1 MNKLSLLP
9 INRYYSDVLEY
20 IYILNKDIDN
30 FFYHGELLPEYY
42 SFRRNKKLK
51 KDKVLLPGLTDGK
64 ITYKDS
70 IIEYNHI
77 LHKDDNN
84 KIKTIYINDGCSGTD
99 TLLTELILKNESK
112 DILIELCDEAKK
124 IGDEKRK
131 KNKEKS
137 EETIRVYYYNEYWQL
152 LNKRPKRPF
161 ETIYLKEGVKD
172 KIHNNISIFFN
183 KETRSDYLSFGIPYK
198 NVCFLYGI
206 PGAGKTSLIDALAS
220 EFSCD
225 IYILPINGNNI
236 DDSTIMS
243 ALSTMRNNRDEEEE
257 TKKIILIEDI
267 DCMFENRK
275 EGDTQ
280 RNKLTLQGL
289 LYCMD
294 GFTSLEGSLMF
305 ITANNPGCLDDALIR
320 SCRVDLKIELGFAD
334 KYQTENM
341 FNTFLPEQ
349 KDKFTEFYDNIKNK
363 KYTTAML
370 QELLF
375 FNRNCNNIL
384 DKLQLFDDII
394 KKNDSKKIQKD
405 KKENKSEE
413 MYM

>member
-1 MNKLSLLP
+1 M
-9 INRYYSDVLEY
+9 R
-20 IYILNKDIDN
+20 
-30 FFYHGELLPEYY
+30 
-42 SFRRNKKLK
+42 
-51 KDKVLLPGLTDGK
+51 
-64 ITYKDS
+64 
-70 IIEYNHI
+70 
-77 LHKDDNN
+77 
-84 KIKTIYINDGCSGTD
+84 
-99 TLLTELILKNESK
+99 
-112 DILIELCDEAKK
+112 
-124 IGDEKRK
+124 
-131 KNKEKS
+131 
-137 EETIRVYYYNEYWQL
+137 
-152 LNKRPKRPF
+152 
-161 ETIYLKEGVKD
+161 
-172 KIHNNISIFFN
+172 
-183 KETRSDYLSFGIPYK
+183 
-198 NVCFLYGI
+198 
-206 PGAGKTSLIDALAS
+206 
-220 EFSCD
+220 
-225 IYILPINGNNI
+225 
-236 DDSTIMS
+236 
-243 ALSTMRNNRDEEEE
+243 RNNRDEEEE

-289 LYCMD
+289 LNCMD

-305 ITANNPGCLDDALIR
+305 ITANNPDSLDDALIR

-349 KDKFTEFYDNIKNK
+349 KDKFTEFYDDIKNK

-384 DKLQLFDDII
+384 DKLELFDDII

-405 KKENKSEE
+405 KKVNKSEE

>member
-124 IGDEKRK
+124 IGAEKRK

-198 NVCFLYGI
+198 NVCFLY
-206 PGAGKTSLIDALAS
+206 S
-220 EFSCD
+220 
-225 IYILPINGNNI
+225 ILN
-236 DDSTIMS
+236 
-243 ALSTMRNNRDEEEE
+243 
-257 TKKIILIEDI
+257 
-267 DCMFENRK
+267 
-275 EGDTQ
+275 
-280 RNKLTLQGL
+280 
-289 LYCMD
+289 
-294 GFTSLEGSLMF
+294 
-305 ITANNPGCLDDALIR
+305 LIR
-320 SCRVDLKIELGFAD
+320 HSRIWIKIKLMVIVKTIVFI
-334 KYQTENM
+334 YM
-341 FNTFLPEQ
+341 M
-349 KDKFTEFYDNIKNK
+349 
-363 KYTTAML
+363 TTI
-370 QELLF
+370 
-375 FNRNCNNIL
+375 RTT
-384 DKLQLFDDII
+384 
-394 KKNDSKKIQKD
+394 
-405 KKENKSEE
+405 
-413 MYM
+413 

>member
-137 EETIRVYYYNEYWQL
+137 EETILVYYYNEYWQL

-206 PGAGKTSLIDALAS
+206 PGSGKTSLIDALAS

-275 EGDTQ
+275 EGDTH

-289 LYCMD
+289 LNCMD

-305 ITANNPGCLDDALIR
+305 ITANNPSCLDDALIR

>member
-51 KDKVLLPGLTDGK
+51 KDKVLLPGLTNGK

-206 PGAGKTSLIDALAS
+206 PGSGKTSLIDALAS

-225 IYILPINGNNI
+225 IYILPISGNNI

-275 EGDTQ
+275 EGDTH

-289 LYCMD
+289 LNCMD

>member
-51 KDKVLLPGLTDGK
+51 KDKVLLPGLTNGK

-206 PGAGKTSLIDALAS
+206 PGSGKTSLIDALAS

-225 IYILPINGNNI
+225 IYILPISGNNI

-289 LYCMD
+289 LNCMD

-305 ITANNPGCLDDALIR
+305 ITANNPECLDDALIR

>member
-51 KDKVLLPGLTDGK
+51 KDKVLLPGLTNGK

-206 PGAGKTSLIDALAS
+206 PGSGKTSLIDALAS

-275 EGDTQ
+275 EGDTH

-289 LYCMD
+289 LNCMD

>member
-124 IGDEKRK
+124 VGDEKRK

-206 PGAGKTSLIDALAS
+206 PGSGKTSLIDALAS

-275 EGDTQ
+275 EGDTH

-289 LYCMD
+289 LNCMD

>member
-20 IYILNKDIDN
+20 IYILNKGIDN

-51 KDKVLLPGLTDGK
+51 KDKVLLPGLTNGK

-124 IGDEKRK
+124 VGDEKRK

-172 KIHNNISIFFN
+172 KIHKNIDIFFN

-206 PGAGKTSLIDALAS
+206 PGSGKTSLIDALAS

-225 IYILPINGNNI
+225 IYILPISGNNI

-289 LYCMD
+289 LNCMD

-305 ITANNPGCLDDALIR
+305 ITANNPDSLDDALIR

-384 DKLQLFDDII
+384 DKLELFDDII

-405 KKENKSEE
+405 KKVNKSEE

>member
-51 KDKVLLPGLTDGK
+51 KDKVLLPGLTNGK

-206 PGAGKTSLIDALAS
+206 PGSGKTSLIDALAS

-289 LYCMD
+289 LNCMD

>member
-51 KDKVLLPGLTDGK
+51 KDKVLLPGLTNGK

-206 PGAGKTSLIDALAS
+206 PGSGKTSLIDALAS

-225 IYILPINGNNI
+225 IYILPISGNNI

-289 LYCMD
+289 LNCMD

-305 ITANNPGCLDDALIR
+305 ITANNPDCLDDALIR

>member
-206 PGAGKTSLIDALAS
+206 PGSGKTSLIDALAS

-275 EGDTQ
+275 EGDTH

-289 LYCMD
+289 LNCMD

-394 KKNDSKKIQKD
+394 IKNDSKKVQKD

-413 MYM
+413 MNM

>member
-51 KDKVLLPGLTDGK
+51 KDKVLLPGLTNGK

-206 PGAGKTSLIDALAS
+206 PGSGKTSLIDALAS

-225 IYILPINGNNI
+225 IYILPISGNNI

-289 LYCMD
+289 LNCMD

>member
-51 KDKVLLPGLTDGK
+51 KDKVLLPGLTNGK

-124 IGDEKRK
+124 VGDEKRK

-172 KIHNNISIFFN
+172 KIHKNIDIFFN

-206 PGAGKTSLIDALAS
+206 PGSGKTSLIDALAS

-225 IYILPINGNNI
+225 IYILPISGNNI

-289 LYCMD
+289 LNCMD

-305 ITANNPGCLDDALIR
+305 ITANNPSCLDDALIR

>member
-206 PGAGKTSLIDALAS
+206 PGSGKTSLIDALAS

-275 EGDTQ
+275 EGDTH

-289 LYCMD
+289 LNCMD

-305 ITANNPGCLDDALIR
+305 ITANNPECLDDALIR

>member
-206 PGAGKTSLIDALAS
+206 PGSGKTSLIDALAS

-275 EGDTQ
+275 EGDTH

-289 LYCMD
+289 LNCMD